1 MENLNINNQSTNT
14 GDVVLIVENVGKDLT
29 IKSNEPKNIIL
40 EGTCA
45 VFGKKNNNNRV
56 YEKDEY
62 LPHLSY
68 LKEKIEK
75 RALTGD
81 LDHPPHFDVNLKSA
95 SHIIEDLSYNG
106 GNEVKIKLRILEGT
120 PNGQIAK
127 ALLNGGVNLSISS
140 RAAGQVLNE
149 GKVKLHKIF
158 TYDLVGE
165 PGFTEAILRKTVN
178 ESLKG
183 DFKMITESYD
193 CLKNNSYVEKNALT
207 DISENLN
214 FADNYKIYKMD
225 EINNTI
231 ENVLE
236 NSIETENNNNN
247 MSDKFVTVDSM
258 ENYSQVIKKQFAEIQ
273 EQLNSKKA
281 ISENAEGGSELESIK
296 AFVNEM
302 ATSIEGL
309 VKYTDYLSTMVD
321 KSINYT
327 EHIAETTNNSIAYSS
342 YLSEKIQ
349 DNIEKQDNLSEKVD
363 QTISYTEYIKE
374 NVNKSISYQ
383 NYLAEELDQSIQ
395 YSEYVAEGSNK
406 AIEFSNYLSEA
417 INDNRSYSEYVA
429 EKAGQGI
436 EYSEYLAESLNSTD
450 ANLQDRSLLGK
461 VEKLDESASVDTLV
475 NSVKEVIAEVTTD
488 SAKSVLES
496 RHPFLKTL
504 SEENK
509 EGFYKLDTETKQAI
523 VEAIGASIWFNES
536 DVMGI
541 MEAVISTKNQNI
553 PNHIKYMPAEYK
565 SIWSNMNEGEK
576 NRIHAKSQIY
586 TLNTPYQVKSFWD
599 EQNLVQVKER
609 VEIEQNNLKVN
620 EKLNES
626 QGTEG
631 MISLDTVVEHN
642 RGYTS
647 NYLDTLARR
656 AQYRK

>member
-1 MENLNINNQSTNT
+1 MENLNINNQSTSN

-29 IKSNEPKNIIL
+29 VKRNDPKNIIL

-56 YEKDEY
+56 YEKGEY

-75 RALTGD
+75 RALVGD

-95 SHIIEDLSYNG
+95 SHIIEDLSYDG

-165 PGFTEAILRKTVN
+165 PGFTEAILKNTVT
-178 ESLKG
+178 ESLKE

-193 CLKNNSYVEKNALT
+193 YLKNDSYVEKNDLS
-207 DISENLN
+207 DISESLN
-214 FADNYKIYKMD
+214 FANNYKIYKMD
-225 EINNTI
+225 KINNTI

-236 NSIETENNNNN
+236 NSMETQNNKNN
-247 MSDKFVTVDSM
+247 MSDKYVTVDSM
-258 ENYSQVIKKQFAEIQ
+258 DNYSQMLKKQFAEIK
-273 EQLNSKKA
+273 EQLSSKKS
-281 ISENAEGGSELESIK
+281 ISRNSGGSSELESIK

-302 ATSIEGL
+302 ATNVEGL

-342 YLSEKIQ
+342 YLSEKLQSGIEHQ
-349 DNIEKQDNLSEKVD
+349 DYIAEKLN
-363 QTISYTEYIKE
+363 QTINYSEYIKE
-374 NVNKSISYQ
+374 NVNKSIGYQ

-406 AIEFSNYLSEA
+406 GIEFSNYLSEA
-417 INDNRSYSEYVA
+417 VNDNRKYSQYIA

-436 EYSEYLAESLNSTD
+436 EYSEYLAESFNSEG
-450 ANLQDRSLLGK
+450 AGLGNRSLLGR
-461 VEKLDESASVDTLV
+461 VGKLDESTSVDALL
-475 NSVKEVIAEVTTD
+475 NSVKEVITEVTTD
-488 SAKSVLES
+488 SAKSVLEN

-541 MEAVISTKNQNI
+541 MEAVVSTKNQNI
-553 PNHIKYMPAEYK
+553 PNHIKFMPAEYK
-565 SIWSNMNEGEK
+565 STWSNMNENEK

-586 TLNTPYQVKSFWD
+586 QLNTPYQVKSFWD

-609 VEIEQNNLKVN
+609 VEIEQNNLKLN

-656 AQYRK
+656 AEYRK